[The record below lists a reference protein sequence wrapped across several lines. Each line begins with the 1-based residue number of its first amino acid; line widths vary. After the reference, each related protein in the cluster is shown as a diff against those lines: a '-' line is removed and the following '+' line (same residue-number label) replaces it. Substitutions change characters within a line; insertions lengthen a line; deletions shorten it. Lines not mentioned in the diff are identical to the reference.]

1 MTEAEPEHLMV
12 ESVGLVSTLVEEHK
26 GGGGTRKK
34 KDLALIIVIIILPE
48 ISYLPYFTLETIPFS
63 FRELNTDSEA

>member
-1 MTEAEPEHLMV
+1 MV

-26 GGGGTRKK
+26 HGGGSREE
-34 KDLALIIVIIILPE
+34 KDLALIIVIILPE
-48 ISYLPYFTLETIPFS
+48 ISYLYLPYFTLETIPFS